1 MSKHGNGNF
10 KAKENGMVGGGI
22 IDDTPVTEVKEEVK
36 MEEKIISKEATNKSF
51 AERINNMKSFTQAT
65 SGATVSS
72 YGKLGMMIL
81 VYSTSEVT
89 NFLQTQFSQIKGGW
103 SLKTAM
109 LPVKEAV
116 DFLTGKGYTPENIL
130 TFLTNISG
138 STVEMVKGMYN
149 TNQQM
154 QVPILE
160 LKKDEF
166 TKKLSGGLNP
176 LGGIKALDVIDV
188 KGLVKDNP
196 LLNTGVIIN
205 PVHRE
210 DGTITMYINLMLGF
224 IRMVQEQFPMIKL
237 GTTINDYKIGL
248 EYDPSVG
255 YQITL
260 MSNKYNEEIRK

>member
-1 MSKHGNGNF
+1 MSKHGNNF
-10 KAKENGMVGGGI
+10 KAKGTEMSGGI
-22 IDDTPVTEVKEEVK
+22 IDDTPVSEVREEVM
-36 MEEKIISKEATNKSF
+36 MEEKIIAKDVSNKSF

-65 SGATVSS
+65 SGVAVSS
-72 YGKLGMMIL
+72 YGKLGLMIL

-116 DFLTGKGYTPENIL
+116 DFLTGKGYTPEAIL

-138 STVEMVKGMYN
+138 STVDMVKAMYN
-149 TNQQM
+149 SNQQL

-176 LGGIKALDVIDV
+176 LGGIKALDIIDV

-237 GTTINDYKIGL
+237 GATMNDYKIGL